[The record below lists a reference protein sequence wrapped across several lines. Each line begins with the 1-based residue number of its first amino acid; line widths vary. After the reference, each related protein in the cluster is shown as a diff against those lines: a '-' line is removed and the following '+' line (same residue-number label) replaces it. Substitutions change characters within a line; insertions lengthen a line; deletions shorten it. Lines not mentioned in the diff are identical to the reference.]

1 MTLKK
6 LRPETKSV
14 YISEGVQLFS
24 QTDLAKL
31 VGLDR
36 NTLARKIKEYEVAP
50 RALCTRG
57 NKLFA
62 VQDYFI
68 ALNRAR
74 VDNTGEE
81 KFGGYVDAL
90 EWKTA
95 VDAQRSELKLREDKR
110 ELVSAY
116 EAEME
121 IASCFSDVAK
131 MGESLLTLVDMTLH
145 PSGELMEKLSQ
156 KFKRENSKYY
166 DRIMTD
172 TEHAEA

>member
-1 MTLKK
+1 MKLKK
-6 LRPETKSV
+6 LRPETKAVYSV
-14 YISEGVQLFS
+14 DGVQLFS

-36 NTLARKIKEYEVAP
+36 NTLSRKIKEYEVPA

-62 VQDYFI
+62 VQDYFNAI
-68 ALNRAR
+68 NRAR
-74 VDNTGEE
+74 VDSQGEE
-81 KFGGYVDAL
+81 RFGGYADAL

-95 VDAQRSELKLREDKR
+95 VDAQRVELKLKQERG
-110 ELVSAY
+110 ELVDAW

-121 IASCFSDVAK
+121 IATCFSDVAK
-131 MGESLLTLVDMTLH
+131 MGESLLTLVDMVLH
-145 PSGELMEKLSQ
+145 PSGEDMERLSQ

-166 DRIMTD
+166 DRIMSE

>member
-1 MTLKK
+1 MALKK
-6 LRPETKSV
+6 LRPEQKAVYSV
-14 YISEGVQLFS
+14 EGVQLFS

-31 VGLDR
+31 VGVDR
-36 NTLARKIKEYEVAP
+36 NTLARKIKEYEVQP

-62 VQDYFI
+62 IQDYFI
-68 ALNRAR
+68 AINRAR
-74 VDNTGEE
+74 VDSQGDER
-81 KFGGYVDAL
+81 FGGYADAL

-95 VDAQRSELKLREDKR
+95 VDAQRVELKLEAERG
-110 ELVSAY
+110 ELVNAY

-145 PSGELMEKLSQ
+145 PSGEDMEKLSQ
-156 KFKRENSKYY
+156 KFKRENLKYY
-166 DRIMTD
+166 DHIMRD
-172 TEHAEA
+172 TEHAGG